1 MLDGQ
6 KTLMTKE
13 EQQLLT
19 IQKLKSC
26 IVRYMACMNVL
37 LKDVSNDRIR
47 NIIHKQDEDGNTPLH
62 YGDVRIRNIINKQDG
77 NGNTPLHYAVKIWPQ
92 NIVKD
97 LLRFGADV
105 SIQNKHD
112 QIPLRKIPMETINE
126 FLDEH
131 CMETKGLIVLE
142 ENEEDKDE
150 AYAKLIEDY
159 YPRYMT
165 IYDKQQKYSITFD
178 YEFLTPTQYST
189 SNDKHDIDN
198 APQSETSVLTA
209 ICNSMKH
216 RELLLHPVIK
226 SFVWIKWNLISRYYS
241 RNLRIQLLLLYFLT
255 WYIFSQ
261 FAGLEWLN
269 RCEFF
274 QKQKELSHGVTDFC
288 GESDRRNKV
297 IANHTYGEKENMT
310 VGERLKSFFAGRTD
324 ETIAGTFGDP
334 CMYTHGAYICFIP
347 LALFVFYWMLKDIKR
362 LFFSPNPYA
371 HGGKPNQEITFY
383 SVVMPLVLD
392 LINVVLILSVLVFS
406 GGILWIVITVLYVI
420 SCYFEIRQFLA
431 SPIVH
436 FKRSTNWGDSILY
449 VLIAFV
455 VYVPNKWISDPVY
468 YSQSETLKKVC
479 DVEPTPEMN
488 IEGDVSVKRGI
499 AGFLI
504 VLSWTRFIF
513 HVAKNP
519 GRITERFNKYA
530 MMYKRVA
537 TSFLNILMVYS
548 FFIVSFAMG
557 FYIMF
562 HNDIGEAKLNNN
574 NNFTSLSSYVFFE
587 TPYESLVKTV
597 AMFIGEV
604 DFNNIP
610 IGLSYGRRD
619 GNVSA
624 TLGYLYFL
632 AFMLMV
638 TLVLM
643 NLLNGLAVT
652 DITAIIQESETLHQ
666 ISMINILEE
675 FDDHALNTR
684 KSLDMIS
691 KCCPCL
697 KANLLKFLDV
707 SSDFLLFHSNK
718 ALDTKEHNL
727 GESNRMERNTKI
739 KTLPDWHI
747 PKSTGCVR
755 WLINSYLGTS
765 NKDGC
770 EVIVAE
776 ARKKLLLRQKAKMD
790 KRAKEKKEARER

>member
-1 MLDGQ
+1 M
-6 KTLMTKE
+6 
-13 EQQLLT
+13 
-19 IQKLKSC
+19 S
-26 IVRYMACMNVL
+26 CMNIL
-37 LKDVSNDRIR
+37 LKDVSD
-47 NIIHKQDEDGNTPLH
+47 D
-62 YGDVRIRNIINKQDG
+62 RIRNIINKQDED
-77 NGNTPLHYAVKIWPQ
+77 GNTPLHYAVKIWPQ

-105 SIQNKHD
+105 SIKNKDD
-112 QIPLRKIPMETINE
+112 QIPLRKIPMETIVG
-126 FLDEH
+126 FLDDH
-131 CMETKGLIVLE
+131 CMKTDGLVVLE
-142 ENEEDKDE
+142 EHEKDQDE
-150 AYAKLIEDY
+150 AYTKLLDDY
-159 YPRYMT
+159 DPRFMT
-165 IYDKQQKYSITFD
+165 IYDKQKKYSITFD
-178 YEFLTPTQYST
+178 YEFLTPTQYCG
-189 SNDKHDIDN
+189 SNDKHDVDD
-198 APQSETSVLTA
+198 APQAETSVLTA
-209 ICNSMKH
+209 ISNSMKH
-216 RELLLHPVIK
+216 QELLLHPVLK

-241 RNLRIQLLLLYFLT
+241 RNLRIELLLLYFLT

-261 FAGLEWLN
+261 FAGLEWQN
-269 RCEFF
+269 RCEF
-274 QKQKELSHGVTDFC
+274 QTTLSNDGTKFC
-288 GESDRRNKV
+288 DEIKRRHDEINTKK
-297 IANHTYGEKENMT
+297 YGEKESMA
-310 VGERLKSFFAGRTD
+310 VGERLGRFFAGRAGGNR
-324 ETIAGTFGDP
+324 AGTFGDT

-347 LALFVFYWMLKDIKR
+347 LSLLIFYWMFKDIKR

-371 HGGKPNQEITFY
+371 HGGKPSPKDITFY
-383 SVVMPLVLD
+383 STVVPIVLD
-392 LINVVLILSVLVFS
+392 LISFVLIISVLVFS

-455 VYVPNKWISDPVY
+455 VYVPNKWINDPVY

>member
-1 MLDGQ
+1 M
-6 KTLMTKE
+6 
-13 EQQLLT
+13 
-19 IQKLKSC
+19 S
-26 IVRYMACMNVL
+26 CMNIL
-37 LKDVSNDRIR
+37 LKDVSD
-47 NIIHKQDEDGNTPLH
+47 D
-62 YGDVRIRNIINKQDG
+62 RIRNIINKQDED
-77 NGNTPLHYAVKIWPQ
+77 GNTPLHYAVKIWPQ

-105 SIQNKHD
+105 SIKNKDD
-112 QIPLRKIPMETINE
+112 QIPLRKIPMETIVG
-126 FLDEH
+126 FLDDH
-131 CMETKGLIVLE
+131 CMKTDGLVVLE
-142 ENEEDKDE
+142 EHEKDQDE
-150 AYAKLIEDY
+150 AYTKLLDDY
-159 YPRYMT
+159 DPRFMT
-165 IYDKQQKYSITFD
+165 IYDKQKKYSITFD
-178 YEFLTPTQYST
+178 YEFLTPTQYCG
-189 SNDKHDIDN
+189 SNDKHDVDD
-198 APQSETSVLTA
+198 APQAETSVLTA
-209 ICNSMKH
+209 ISNSMKH
-216 RELLLHPVIK
+216 QELLLHPVLK

-241 RNLRIQLLLLYFLT
+241 RNLRIELLLLYFLT

-261 FAGLEWLN
+261 FAGLEWQN
-269 RCEFF
+269 RCEF
-274 QKQKELSHGVTDFC
+274 QTTLSNDGTKFC
-288 GESDRRNKV
+288 DEIKRRHDEINTKK
-297 IANHTYGEKENMT
+297 YGEKESMA
-310 VGERLKSFFAGRTD
+310 VGERLGRFFAGRAGGNR
-324 ETIAGTFGDP
+324 AGTFGDT

-347 LALFVFYWMLKDIKR
+347 LSLFIFYWMFKDIKR

-371 HGGKPNQEITFY
+371 HGGKPSPKDITFY
-383 SVVMPLVLD
+383 STVVPIVLD
-392 LINVVLILSVLVFS
+392 LISFVLIISVLVFS

-455 VYVPNKWISDPVY
+455 VYVPNKWINDPVY